1 MPLVRIDLNKG
12 RTDVDVRAISDAVH
26 FALVDEFHI
35 PASDRF
41 QIVTQHDHG
50 EIIAE
55 DAGLGFQRDL
65 EVVMINI
72 LTQAGRTEAEKQG
85 LFARIAENLGRV
97 GVAPQNVFI
106 GYDEN
111 TPNDWS
117 FGFGRSQ
124 YVTGE
129 LQTPAQRHLPEVG
142 ADAA

>member
-12 RTDVDVRAISDAVH
+12 RHDVDVRAIADAVH
-26 FALVDEFHI
+26 LALVDEFHI
-35 PASDRF
+35 PEGDRF
-41 QIVTQHDHG
+41 QIITQHDHG
-50 EIIAE
+50 EIIAD

-72 LTQAGRTEAEKQG
+72 LAQKGRSDEEKQA
-85 LFARIAENLGRV
+85 LFAKIAENLGKA
-97 GVAPQNVFI
+97 GVAPENVFI

-111 TPNDWS
+111 TANDWS

-129 LQTPAQRHLPEVG
+129 LKTPRRMQVAQ
-142 ADAA
+142 AAHAA